1 MAFGDEVAQRGW
13 QTGSVVPTDMLP
25 ALAAH
30 LTRPDQ
36 PPAQVT
42 ADDWLVVV
50 TQTCDI
56 IATKL
61 EAEPLVE
68 VLHCHAVKRKPD
80 KGKRDLRSTR
90 FLDFR
95 PNRVSHPDL
104 VVTAHA
110 LTDRYVIPRELLPAH
125 APDAARRLSDVAAQ
139 RVLAWYALRAAR
151 PSWPNHFVDRI
162 SAAKDALEEA
172 LEPLAEEIAQVRVS
186 IREKGDEL
194 DAGQPY
200 HVAVFFVV
208 DEETWND
215 DVADREA
222 INAAYAKFVV
232 ELNGCG
238 GIEVDEELSG
248 VVPGSEFT
256 WQETQQTDDWNFANL
271 SHREP

>member
-1 MAFGDEVAQRGW
+1 LAFGDEVAQRGW
-13 QTGSVVPTDMLP
+13 QTGSVVPADMLP
-25 ALAAH
+25 ELAAH
-30 LTRPDQ
+30 LTRPGQ
-36 PPAQVT
+36 QPAQVT

-95 PNRVSHPDL
+95 PNRALHADL

-110 LTDRYVIPRELLPAH
+110 VADRYVIPRDLLAAH
-125 APDAARRLSDVAAQ
+125 APDPARRLSDVATR
-139 RVLAWYALRAAR
+139 RVLTWYALRAAR

-162 SAAKDALEEA
+162 SAAKDALEGA
-172 LEPLAEEIAQVRVS
+172 LEPLAEDIAQVRVS
-186 IREKGDEL
+186 IREKDDEL
-194 DAGQPY
+194 DAGQAY
-200 HVAVFFVV
+200 NVAVFFVV
-208 DEETWND
+208 DEDTWSS
-215 DVADREA
+215 DVDGREA
-222 INAAYAKFVV
+222 INAAFANFVA
-232 ELNGCG
+232 ELNACDGVD
-238 GIEVDEELSG
+238 VDEELSG
-248 VVPGSEFT
+248 VVCGGAFT
-256 WQETQQTDDWNFANL
+256 WQETQQTDEWNFANL